1 MTNFGF
7 VRLFSFPLMAF
18 LVSAFVV
25 SVWGYVVYQDGRD
38 KDARYWKRLSLVAE
52 ICVAVGLIGL
62 ATFAVSMKTGADHQ
76 VLEDRVRMSQATV
89 DERFRL
95 AALQHC
101 DPATTRA
108 LAPHNPTVAN
118 NELCSI
124 ARSFASASAS
134 AADWEA
140 VEWSLREF
148 SNKYPGC
155 VPNIFTRHS
164 DCDNT
169 VKSATELANEIRIL
183 DSHKDAARNDEAVA
197 SMREAPGSWGW
208 LLLAFVIAAIGV
220 SIKCA
225 RAAAEYVNARK
236 SG

>member
-7 VRLFSFPLMAF
+7 VRLFSSPLMAF
-18 LVSAFVV
+18 LVSAIVV

-38 KDARYWKRLSLVAE
+38 KDVRHWKLLSLLAE

-62 ATFAVSMKTGADHQ
+62 ATFAGRMKTGADHQ
-76 VLEDRVRMSQATV
+76 LLEDRVRVSQAAV

-95 AALQHC
+95 VALEHC
-101 DPATTRA
+101 DPVTTGR
-108 LAPHNPTVAN
+108 LAPQNPTVAR
-118 NELCSI
+118 NELCAI
-124 ARSFASASAS
+124 TRSFASVNAS
-134 AADWEA
+134 AADWESI
-140 VEWSLREF
+140 EWSLRDF
-148 SNKYPGC
+148 TNKYPGC
-155 VPNIFTRHS
+155 VANVFTRHS

-169 VKSATELANEIRIL
+169 VKAATELAYEIRIL
-183 DSHKDAARNDEAVA
+183 DSNKDAARNDDAMA

-208 LLLAFVIAAIGV
+208 LLMAFVIAAIGV